1 MMYGIVK
8 VLTFRGGRTSKCFLR
23 LSAAE
28 RLEQKENA
36 SVKCFYKTAPSG
48 LYLSYIF

>member
-1 MMYGIVK
+1 MELYKCWQAG
-8 VLTFRGGRTSKCFLR
+8 LAGLQSCFLR

-28 RLEQKENA
+28 RLEQKEDA